1 MVCTGLHSTGRVFGK
16 GQKGHW
22 MLSGCY
28 GPAQSRDPLQ
38 LAQSWATTSL
48 SPRCPSHRDTAL
60 CGREVWGRLSHSSAF
75 FFCSVPNVRWKTS
88 PEQPLVPPSQ
98 ALST

>member
-1 MVCTGLHSTGRVFGK
+1 MVYTGLHSTGRVFGK

-48 SPRCPSHRDTAL
+48 SPRCPSHRDTAVWQGGL
-60 CGREVWGRLSHSSAF
+60 GEVVSFISIF
-75 FFCSVPNVRWKTS
+75 FLQCAQCQVENFT
-88 PEQPLVPPSQ
+88 
-98 ALST
+98 